1 MKTLKI
7 LLLITLFFP
16 TNSLLSAEQVEAQ
29 SANYSDKFMALL
41 YEKAVDYTGKG
52 EVAVEKTIEF
62 LSEQAAPTME
72 EYIKW
77 SIIGHLWDGAPFII
91 ILILS
96 VPVLIGFWRWAKL
109 NFISGSVNI
118 QGVSVYTSAIAL
130 VVGFSGTFVGGPNST
145 SAMTDLKLAT
155 QAYYSPR
162 IYIMHQLNEYM
173 KDSRK

>member
-62 LSEQAAPTME
+62 LKSFFNPQKCS
-72 EYIKW
+72 YK
-77 SIIGHLWDGAPFII
+77 IIQRGM
-91 ILILS
+91 
-96 VPVLIGFWRWAKL
+96 
-109 NFISGSVNI
+109 
-118 QGVSVYTSAIAL
+118 
-130 VVGFSGTFVGGPNST
+130 ST
-145 SAMTDLKLAT
+145 E
-155 QAYYSPR
+155 
-162 IYIMHQLNEYM
+162 I
-173 KDSRK
+173 